1 MGIVTFPM
9 LYLLVGFASDSPTT
23 ETRIISAYLMLFY
36 LQLIVQSFV
45 AAASLKRINLLRQY
59 LFAILVILLSPL
71 LFLISIPVGMRLSSN
86 QFLIWSSLFIL
97 GIQLVGSIWMW
108 VLIGVRGK
116 TSVVSQE
123 EQRVNA
129 VASSEVS
136 VSKDIPGKI
145 NTVRMSRRIARL
157 FLKLPIGIFILIVV
171 SIAVVTLI
179 GAVFPSMTLSRSPIF
194 NTIFGSLGGL
204 FALSV
209 LPSLAAGIYLMIRK
223 EK

>member
-1 MGIVTFPM
+1 
-9 LYLLVGFASDSPTT
+9 
-23 ETRIISAYLMLFY
+23 
-36 LQLIVQSFV
+36 
-45 AAASLKRINLLRQY
+45 
-59 LFAILVILLSPL
+59 
-71 LFLISIPVGMRLSSN
+71 
-86 QFLIWSSLFIL
+86 
-97 GIQLVGSIWMW
+97 MW
-108 VLIGVRGK
+108 VLIGARGK